1 MSAGV
6 GGRCFVLVEEMA
18 VRVGDCVAGR
28 EDRSAGVAE
37 SDLDLGEI
45 HGLEV
50 HSSLEVEVHTVGNQD
65 PVRSHLVAGA
75 QSLDRIAEVDSILG
89 IVEDAEDSQV
99 AEAGRETGCDLE
111 VGLEE
116 VFVQVWVETKSSNKS
131 QS

>member
-1 MSAGV
+1 MAG
-6 GGRCFVLVEEMA
+6 
-18 VRVGDCVAGR
+18 RVGDCVAGR
-28 EDRSAGVAE
+28 EDRSAEVAE

-45 HGLEV
+45 HGLED

-65 PVRSHLVAGA
+65 PVQSHLAVGA
-75 QSLDRIAEVDSILG
+75 QSLDRIAGVDSILG

-99 AEAGRETGCDLE
+99 VEAGKETDCDLE

-116 VFVQVWVETKSSNKS
+116 VSVQVWVGRSSSTKS